1 MIEKACIS
9 AMQNSMEPHISI
21 ERSAFAGHILATQ
34 DDLESRASLER
45 LDLGSGT
52 FATQDGLKSRASLE
66 RLDLGSRILATQD
79 GIESRMSLEQRN
91 CRERILSEDYGE
103 LLIDFR
109 VSEPDPSYCFFAL
122 DERFGIVYPSLR
134 EIETITGSLYAYQYF
149 PKLFGL
155 MQGEFDPVSLIS
167 SGILQTQRPPLSLTG
182 SGVVIAFIDTGIRF
196 AQRAFRT
203 DSGNSR
209 ILAIWDQNI
218 QSGNPPDGFEYGT
231 LFTRENINEALSFE
245 RPYEV
250 LPSYDE
256 NGHGTAIASVAAG
269 SIVSEVNTPTV
280 PSAPIAPSTPIAPS
294 APIAPSTP
302 IAPFAPI
309 VSSLQDGVVP
319 FRGAAPEADIVVV
332 KLRESKQYIRDYYL
346 LPENA
351 VAYTETDIMQ
361 GIKFAES
368 FAVTFRRPVVIC
380 IGLGSNAGNH
390 ALGTKLS
397 QYLNAVADKRSRGV
411 VICGGNEGN
420 AAHHFSAMLSSG
432 DVDSYTDVEIRVG
445 EGERGFIMEMW
456 GNAPDV
462 LYASIRTPG
471 GETVSKFRLGQGQ
484 TLNYSF
490 IYEETKLTIDSILVE
505 PDTGDEL
512 IVFRFDAPTPGVWT
526 IRIYASDEIVNGRF
540 HMWLPI
546 TQFLSSDTYFLKPDP
561 YVTLTDPGVAV
572 RPITVSAYND
582 ENNSF
587 YVDSGRGF
595 LKNGLIKPDLSAPGV
610 SVSTSLGDRNG
621 TSMSAALTAGG
632 VAQYL
637 EWAVVR
643 QNNLTAESQE
653 MKSYFIRGATRSPNL
668 EYPNREWGYGRLD
681 VAGTFEALSRV

>member
-1 MIEKACIS
+1 MEERNRILAVENGMDTRALTLGKGVDS
-9 AMQNSMEPHISI
+9 RVLAMQN
-21 ERSAFAGHILATQ
+21 G
-34 DDLESRASLER
+34 LENDVSPYV
-45 LDLGSGT
+45 
-52 FATQDGLKSRASLE
+52 
-66 RLDLGSRILATQD
+66 RICKD
-79 GIESRMSLEQRN
+79 
-91 CRERILSEDYGE
+91 RILSEEYGE

-109 VSEPDPSYCFFAL
+109 LSSPDPSYCYFAL
-122 DERFGIVYPSLR
+122 DEQFGVVYPPVSEMSSLA
-134 EIETITGSLYAYQYF
+134 GSLYAYQYF

-155 MQGEFDPVSLIS
+155 MQDEFDPVSLIS
-167 SGILQTQRPPLSLTG
+167 AGILQTQRPPLSLTG
-182 SGVVIAFIDTGIRF
+182 NGVVIAFIDTGIRF
-196 AQRAFRT
+196 AQQVFCT

-209 ILAIWDQNI
+209 ILAIWDQTI
-218 QSGNPPDGFEYGT
+218 QSGNPPEGFLYGT
-231 LFTRENINEALSFE
+231 LFTKDDINEALATE

-256 NGHGTAIASVAAG
+256 NGHGTALASVAAG
-269 SIVSEVNTPTV
+269 SVVSGAVSGAASGAMAGGLLGAVPGEV
-280 PSAPIAPSTPIAPS
+280 SGA
-294 APIAPSTP
+294 
-302 IAPFAPI
+302 
-309 VSSLQDGVVP
+309 VP

-332 KLRESKQYIRDYYL
+332 KLRESKQYIKDYYL

-397 QYLNAVADKRSRGV
+397 QYLNMVADRRSRGV

-420 AAHHFSAMLSSG
+420 AAHHFSSTLPVG
-432 DVDSYTDVEIRVG
+432 DADAYTDVEIRVG
-445 EGERGFIMEMW
+445 EGERGFVMEMW

-462 LYASIRTPG
+462 LYASVRTPG
-471 GETVSKFRLGQGQ
+471 GETVSKFQLGMGQ
-484 TLNYSF
+484 TLNFSF
-490 IYEETKLTIDSILVE
+490 IYEDTKLTIDSILVE

-526 IRIYASDEIVNGRF
+526 IRIYASDGIVNGTF

-546 TQFLSSDTYFLKPDP
+546 AQFLSSDTYFLKPDP

-610 SVSTSLGDRNG
+610 EVSTSLGKRSG

-637 EWAVVR
+637 EWAVVG

-653 MKSYFIRGATRSPNL
+653 MKSYFIRGATRSPTI
-668 EYPNREWGYGRLD
+668 EYPSREWGYGRLD